1 MSTFIVRLATAG
13 DGRGIAT
20 VRVRSWQAGYRGI
33 VPAAYLASMSVND
46 NAEKTEQYLQSPG
59 RSTHWICV
67 ADTKTVG
74 WAATYT
80 NPRDFPDASNVTEL
94 NALYVLPEY
103 WGSGAGFALWS
114 TVAKSLVSDDIGE
127 VILWVLANNKRAI
140 NFYERQGFTQ
150 DGTTKTE
157 HLNDDIALSAIR
169 MRCALA
175 GFSV

>member
-1 MSTFIVRLATAG
+1 
-13 DGRGIAT
+13 
-20 VRVRSWQAGYRGI
+20 
-33 VPAAYLASMSVND
+33 MSVND

-67 ADTKTVG
+67 ADTKPLVG
-74 WAATYT
+74 QQPIQTL
-80 NPRDFPDASNVTEL
+80 DFPDASNVTEL

>member
-1 MSTFIVRLATAG
+1 MCI
-13 DGRGIAT
+13 
-20 VRVRSWQAGYRGI
+20 
-33 VPAAYLASMSVND
+33 
-46 NAEKTEQYLQSPG
+46 
-59 RSTHWICV
+59 
-67 ADTKTVG
+67 
-74 WAATYT
+74 
-80 NPRDFPDASNVTEL
+80 RDR
-94 NALYVLPEY
+94 
-103 WGSGAGFALWS
+103 WS